1 MGVEGEA
8 RARGTGEGGPLGSI
22 VDILNRIR
30 DMLMLVIGSLSLV
43 MLTVGG
49 IRYVTAGGDKDGVDG
64 AKQTV
69 KHALLGLGVAILAP
83 VLIQIITTILG
94 K

>member
-1 MGVEGEA
+1 MASV
-8 RARGTGEGGPLGSI
+8 
-22 VDILNRIR
+22 VDILNRVR

-49 IRYVTAGGDKDGVDG
+49 IRYVAAGGDKDGING

-69 KHALLGLGVAILAP
+69 THALLGLAVAIAAP
-83 VLIQIITTILG
+83 VLIQIIKAILG
-94 K
+94 A

>member
-1 MGVEGEA
+1 M
-8 RARGTGEGGPLGSI
+8 GSI
-22 VDILNRIR
+22 TDILNRVR

-49 IRYVTAGGDKDGVDG
+49 IRYAMAGGDKDGIHS

-69 KHALLGLGVAILAP
+69 QHALFGLGVAILAP
-83 VLIQIITTILG
+83 VLIQIIKTVLG
-94 K
+94 Q

>member
-1 MGVEGEA
+1 M
-8 RARGTGEGGPLGSI
+8 GSI
-22 VDILNRIR
+22 VDILNRVR
-30 DMLMLVIGSLSLV
+30 DMLMLIIGSLSLV

-49 IRYVTAGGDKDGVDG
+49 IRYVTAGGDKDGVNG

-83 VLIQIITTILG
+83 VLIQIIKTILG
-94 K
+94 Q

>member
-1 MGVEGEA
+1 M
-8 RARGTGEGGPLGSI
+8 GSI
-22 VDILNRIR
+22 VEILNRVR

-49 IRYVTAGGDKDGVDG
+49 IRYVTAGGDKDGVNG
-64 AKQTV
+64 AKHTV

-83 VLIQIITTILG
+83 VLIQIIKTILG
-94 K
+94 Q

>member
-1 MGVEGEA
+1 M
-8 RARGTGEGGPLGSI
+8 GSI
-22 VDILNRIR
+22 VDILNRVR
-30 DMLMLVIGSLSLV
+30 DMLMLIIGSLSLV

-49 IRYVTAGGDKDGVDG
+49 IRYVTAGGDKDGING

-83 VLIQIITTILG
+83 VLIQIIKTILG
-94 K
+94 Q

>member
-1 MGVEGEA
+1 MD
-8 RARGTGEGGPLGSI
+8 SI
-22 VDILNRIR
+22 AGILNRVR

-49 IRYVTAGGDKDGVDG
+49 IRYVTAGGDKDGVHS

-69 KHALLGLGVAILAP
+69 QHALLGLGVAILAP
-83 VLIQIITTILG
+83 VFIQVIKAVLG
-94 K
+94 Q

>member
-1 MGVEGEA
+1 M
-8 RARGTGEGGPLGSI
+8 GSI
-22 VDILNRIR
+22 VDILNRVR

-49 IRYVTAGGDKDGVDG
+49 IRYVTAGGDKDGVNG

-69 KHALLGLGVAILAP
+69 GLIDDQNVWSAMFRWQRNFYP
-83 VLIQIITTILG
+83 
-94 K
+94 

>member
-1 MGVEGEA
+1 M
-8 RARGTGEGGPLGSI
+8 GSI
-22 VDILNRIR
+22 VEILNRVR

-49 IRYVTAGGDKDGVDG
+49 IRYVTAGGDKDGVNG

-83 VLIQIITTILG
+83 VLIQIIKTILG
-94 K
+94 Q

>member
-1 MGVEGEA
+1 M
-8 RARGTGEGGPLGSI
+8 GSI
-22 VDILNRIR
+22 VDILNRVR

-49 IRYVTAGGDKDGVDG
+49 IRYVTAGGDKDGVNG

-83 VLIQIITTILG
+83 VLIQIIKTVLG
-94 K
+94 Q

>member
-1 MGVEGEA
+1 M
-8 RARGTGEGGPLGSI
+8 GSI
-22 VDILNRIR
+22 VDILNRVR

-49 IRYVTAGGDKDGVDG
+49 IRYVTAGGDKDGVNG

-83 VLIQIITTILG
+83 VLIQIIKTILG
-94 K
+94 Q